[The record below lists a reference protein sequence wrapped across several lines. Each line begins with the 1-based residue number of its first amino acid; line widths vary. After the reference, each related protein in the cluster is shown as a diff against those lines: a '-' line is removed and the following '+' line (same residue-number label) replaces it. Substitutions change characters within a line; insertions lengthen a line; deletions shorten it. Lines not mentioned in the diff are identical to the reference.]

1 MIFLN
6 KRGEFDDNTSWET
19 TESTDALDSI
29 DDDDMF

>member
-6 KRGEFDDNTSWET
+6 KRGEFDDN
-19 TESTDALDSI
+19 ESVSVDALDSI